1 MGMRWTKSAEEA
13 IAKVPFFVRKRVRKK
28 IEAEAEAAAATE
40 VTLDHVHAAKQHFLK
55 KMEEDVQG
63 YRLEHCFG
71 SGGCPNRILDQND
84 FPQRIEE
91 ILKKRDLK
99 SFLKSKVN
107 GPLKFHHEF
116 GVSLADC
123 PNACSRPQIADVGI
137 IAAAVPV
144 VGANDCTHCGL
155 CADVCQEK
163 AITVAEGMDAP
174 VIDAT
179 ACVFCGQC
187 VKACPN
193 ETLVRGK
200 EGFRIMIGG
209 KLGRR
214 PRLATELKG
223 IFAPSEAL
231 QLLERILDFYVSHN
245 QQGERLGE
253 ILERVGVEKIAP
265 LDAASTK

>member
-1 MGMRWTKSAEEA
+1 MRWSKSAEEA

-28 IEAEAEAAAATE
+28 IESEAEAAGSAE
-40 VTLDHVHAAKQHFLK
+40 VTLDHVHAAKQRFLQ
-55 KMEEDVQG
+55 KMEDDVKG

-84 FPQRIEE
+84 FAQRIED
-91 ILKKRDLK
+91 ILKRRDLK
-99 SFLKSKVN
+99 SFLKSKVA

-116 GVSLADC
+116 SVSLADC

-144 VGANDCTHCGL
+144 VGAHECTRCGL
-155 CADVCQEK
+155 CAEACQEK
-163 AITVAEGMDAP
+163 AIKVSQEMDVP
-174 VIDAT
+174 FIDAT

-187 VKACPN
+187 VKACPT

-209 KLGRR
+209 KLGRH
-214 PRLATELKG
+214 PRLASELKG

-231 QLLERILDFYVSHN
+231 KVLERILDFYIAHN

-253 ILERVGVEKIAP
+253 ILERVGIE
-265 LDAASTK
+265 